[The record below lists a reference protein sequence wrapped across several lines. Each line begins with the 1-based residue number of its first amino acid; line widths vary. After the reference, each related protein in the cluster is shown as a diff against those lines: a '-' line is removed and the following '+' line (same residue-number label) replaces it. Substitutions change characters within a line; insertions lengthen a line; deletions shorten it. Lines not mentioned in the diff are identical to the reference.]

1 MATLKRTMAA
11 AMDQEAGYQ
20 DESASCPA
28 PTQDITL
35 NLKNRG
41 KAIESA
47 NYGPE
52 NPNLPN
58 VPFWRDKAKTW
69 EVSVDEAKS
78 CRCGNC
84 AAFNVSDKLK
94 QCIAK
99 GIGNEAD
106 PWGTIKL
113 ADLGYCEIFDFK
125 CAASR
130 TCDAWVVGGPNKGN
144 GGDGE
149 SDGGEMDSEE
159 EVPTSLLTINIEGG
173 GNGD

>member
-1 MATLKRTMAA
+1 MATLKRTMDQ

-20 DESASCPA
+20 DKGASCPA

-35 NLKNRG
+35 NLKNRA
-41 KAIESA
+41 KAITSA
-47 NYGPE
+47 AYGPE
-52 NPNLPN
+52 NPALPN
-58 VPFWRDKAKTW
+58 DAFWRKKADQW
-69 EVSVDEAKS
+69 DVSVDDAKQS
-78 CRCGNC
+78 RCGNC

-94 QCIAK
+94 QCIAN

-130 TCDAWVVGGPNKGN
+130 TCDAWVVGGPNEGD

-149 SDGGEMDSEE
+149 NGDSESE
-159 EVPTSLLTINIEGG
+159 DDMPDSLLTIKIGSA
-173 GNGD
+173 D

>member
-1 MATLKRTMAA
+1 MATLKRTMDQ

-20 DESASCPA
+20 DQGASCPA

-35 NLKNRG
+35 NLKNRA
-41 KAIESA
+41 KAITSA
-47 NYGPE
+47 AYGPE
-52 NPNLPN
+52 NPALPN
-58 VPFWRDKAKTW
+58 TPFWSKKADQW
-69 EVSVDEAKS
+69 DVSVDDAKQS
-78 CRCGNC
+78 RCGNC

-94 QCIAK
+94 QCIAN

-130 TCDAWVVGGPNKGN
+130 TCDAWVVGGPNTGD
-144 GGDGE
+144 GGDGQDME
-149 SDGGEMDSEE
+149 SEDEMPE
-159 EVPTSLLTINIEGG
+159 SLLTIKIGG
-173 GNGD
+173 RNGD